1 MGKLAKD
8 LQTAKSRNTSRA
20 EILCGVGKVMMK
32 LDAGDRAA
40 LKEVL
45 DNPEI
50 QVIAIARTLEMNDIK
65 VGYDLIARHRRRTRG
80 NGCRCPMEL

>member
-20 EILCGVGKVMMK
+20 ENLCGVGKMMMK
-32 LDAGDRAA
+32 LDATDRAA

-45 DNPEI
+45 DNPEV
-50 QVIAIARTLEMNDIK
+50 QVIAISRTLEINNIK
-65 VGYDLIARHRRRTRG
+65 VGYDLIARHRRRNKG
-80 NGCRCPMEL
+80 SGCRCPSEL